1 MKRLSLTRNTNCF
14 LVIFLC
20 FLWTSSGYLTWL
32 YRLLDLMPGPGTE
45 IATEVV
51 GYLFQ
56 ALGLLIF
63 ALAVRVRPKA
73 AGKKS
78 FSIAVGADLLLLI
91 GAGLSRGLTEVLVF
105 GYGMNLFHGIVAGFY
120 LHRLAVMVE
129 WPRRGT
135 VFGLGYGAASVGAW
149 LLSLFGGGNFLRS
162 GAVLVVYVLM
172 AAVTAW
178 VILNEKQPAEE
189 PSPSDRHDF
198 TVRLLLL
205 AGATVFLLSLVKNLG
220 FSFPAADLSQGISLE
235 LSRVFYAAGLVIAGI
250 VSDRERKYGAIC
262 CVASLGIPFLM
273 IALTNSLGPSIL
285 FWILN
290 YFFFGF
296 FTVFRVVLFSD
307 ISRRSP
313 DLLYLA
319 GFGLLFGRLG
329 DTAGSFGCIALSGS
343 PMMLVVLTAI
353 LYTLTILAFF
363 MLYQKI
369 YTPSPLQ
376 EKNDQ
381 EVFDAFSE
389 KYDLSSREREVLQLV
404 LEGQSSPEIAESL
417 YISGNTVKFHV
428 RNLLKKTGCDSRV
441 SLVALYRKTFS

>member
-1 MKRLSLTRNTNCF
+1 
-14 LVIFLC
+14 
-20 FLWTSSGYLTWL
+20 
-32 YRLLDLMPGPGTE
+32 
-45 IATEVV
+45 
-51 GYLFQ
+51 
-56 ALGLLIF
+56 
-63 ALAVRVRPKA
+63 
-73 AGKKS
+73 
-78 FSIAVGADLLLLI
+78 
-91 GAGLSRGLTEVLVF
+91 
-105 GYGMNLFHGIVAGFY
+105 
-120 LHRLAVMVE
+120 
-129 WPRRGT
+129 
-135 VFGLGYGAASVGAW
+135 
-149 LLSLFGGGNFLRS
+149 
-162 GAVLVVYVLM
+162 
-172 AAVTAW
+172 
-178 VILNEKQPAEE
+178 
-189 PSPSDRHDF
+189 
-198 TVRLLLL
+198 
-205 AGATVFLLSLVKNLG
+205 
-220 FSFPAADLSQGISLE
+220 
-235 LSRVFYAAGLVIAGI
+235 
-250 VSDRERKYGAIC
+250 
-262 CVASLGIPFLM
+262 M

-290 YFFFGF
+290 YFLFGF